1 MKRQT
6 SSEDMR
12 QRASWV
18 HSAQKRYE
26 ALKTIVDALY
36 DEVDKLSRKKPDDPV
51 TQLYLDRTNRI
62 VGQVKSL
69 LREDAEIAG
78 ESDDLVADI
87 TDDLRTLVPAGDMPE
102 RQDVLLVLRETK
114 AALDR
119 LEARY
124 HKDWRMLRAA
134 TY

>member
-6 SSEDMR
+6 SSEDAR

-18 HSAQKRYE
+18 DSARKRYE

-78 ESDDLVADI
+78 ESDDLAADI
-87 TDDLRTLVPAGDMPE
+87 TDDLKTLVPAGDMPE

-124 HKDWRMLRAA
+124 RKDWRMLRVA

>member
-6 SSEDMR
+6 SSEDVQ
-12 QRASWV
+12 QRASWMQ
-18 HSAQKRYE
+18 SAQKRYE

-62 VGQVKSL
+62 VGQVKDL
-69 LREDAEIAG
+69 LREEAEIAG
-78 ESDDLVADI
+78 ESDDLAADI

-102 RQDVLLVLRETK
+102 RQDVLLVLRETR
-114 AALDR
+114 AALHR
-119 LEARY
+119 LETRY
-124 HKDWRMLRAA
+124 RKEWSMVRAA